1 VKLPK
6 LRLPRRRERP
16 DRPDGMALRWNR
28 LAIIAALPVA
38 VVATIAGIVSY
49 SHIVALGLR
58 THQGAADSHLLPLSV
73 DGLIVAGS
81 VILAAG
87 SPLGWLGVALGV
99 GATLFA
105 NLQFGL
111 PHGALSAAAS
121 TWPAVAFSVATFMLE
136 RWLRPRAA
144 EGQPDALWQQ
154 VPADSLDAAIHA
166 MLATAAAGNPL
177 SGRQLEARFGLKRNA
192 AAKVR
197 ELVLASQNGH
207 PGETPPAE

>member
-1 VKLPK
+1 MKLPK
-6 LRLPRRRERP
+6 LRMPRRREGRA
-16 DRPDGMALRWNR
+16 RPDGLALRWNR

-49 SHIVALGLR
+49 SHIAALGLR

-81 VILAAG
+81 VILAAR

-121 TWPAVAFSVATFMLE
+121 TWPAIAFSVATFMLE

-144 EGQPDALWQQ
+144 KAQPDALWQQ
-154 VPADSLDAAIHA
+154 VPADTLDAAVHA

-177 SGRQLEARFGLKRNA
+177 SGRQLEARFGLKRTRLP
-192 AAKVR
+192 KC
-197 ELVLASQNGH
+197 ASWCW
-207 PGETPPAE
+207 PARTATSRPRTE

>member
-1 VKLPK
+1 MKLP
-6 LRLPRRRERP
+6 RLPKWHRRSHSAP
-16 DRPDGMALRWNR
+16 PAPRWNR
-28 LAIIAALPVA
+28 LALVASLPVA
-38 VVATIAGIVSY
+38 VVAVIAGIVSY
-49 SHIVALGLR
+49 SHIAAIGLR
-58 THQGAADSHLLPLSV
+58 THQGGADSHLLPLSV

-99 GATLFA
+99 AATLFA

-121 TWPAVAFSVATFMLE
+121 TWPAIAFSVATFMLE
-136 RWLRPRAA
+136 RWLRPRPADRS
-144 EGQPDALWQQ
+144 DALWQQ

-166 MLATAAAGNPL
+166 MLATATAGNPL

-192 AAKVR
+192 ATKVR
-197 ELVLASQNGH
+197 ELVLASQNGR
-207 PGETPPAE
+207 EPPED